1 MIKIIEATSKDISI
15 IQDIAYKT
23 WPDTYG
29 SILSKSQ
36 LDYMLQMM
44 YSDKS
49 LLEQINRNVLFF
61 LAYEEDICLGFASSE
76 NNYQNK
82 NVTRL
87 HKLYV
92 LPEAQGKQ
100 IGKLLIDKVIAIAK
114 ENKSEV
120 VSLNVNKFNKAY
132 TFYLKMGFEIVA
144 EEDLEIGHGYLM
156 EDYKM
161 EKRL

>member
-23 WPDTYG
+23 WPDTYR
-29 SILSKSQ
+29 SILSKDQ
-36 LDYMLQMM
+36 LDYMLKMM
-44 YSDKS
+44 YSDKL